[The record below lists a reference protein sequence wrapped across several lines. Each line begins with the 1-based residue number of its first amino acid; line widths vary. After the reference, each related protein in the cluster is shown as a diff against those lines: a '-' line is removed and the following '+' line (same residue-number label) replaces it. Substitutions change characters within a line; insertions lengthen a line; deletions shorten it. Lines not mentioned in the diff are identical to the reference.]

1 MLVQASN
8 NLNEI
13 DRDISFYLLP
23 LFFFFQKQNRKISRV
38 SE

>member
-23 LFFFFQKQNRKISRV
+23 FFFSSKNKI
-38 SE
+38 EKLAE